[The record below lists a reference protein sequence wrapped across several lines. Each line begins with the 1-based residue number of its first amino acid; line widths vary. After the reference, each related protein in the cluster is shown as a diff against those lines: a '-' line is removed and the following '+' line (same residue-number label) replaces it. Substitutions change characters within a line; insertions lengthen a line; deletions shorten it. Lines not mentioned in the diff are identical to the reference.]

1 MPTLSLDA
9 IQQRIA
15 KQNSELQA
23 LHRELETRQ
32 GRLRSLAQ
40 RKEELQAK
48 LRQIEAEMAA
58 IAAGTKRPQ
67 TASPKAAPKKLT
79 PKPSAPAKSSPPS
92 LISLLL
98 AALRSAGRPLTAKQL
113 VAEVKRRG
121 FRSESTNFTKM
132 VGSRLWDLKKQ
143 GIIRRATGQPGYSPA
158 PVTNGVMGKTEPAK
172 AAVQKA
178 TAKASTKSGRS
189 KTAVKPVPKQLSG
202 AKVPQVTLREV
213 VTQVLKKMGVPLTAS
228 ELTLEVLKAGYRTNS
243 TKFVNN
249 VYVILG
255 RMDNVEHIEG
265 QGYRLK
271 RRKS

>member
-1 MPTLSLDA
+1 
-9 IQQRIA
+9 
-15 KQNSELQA
+15 
-23 LHRELETRQ
+23 
-32 GRLRSLAQ
+32 
-40 RKEELQAK
+40 
-48 LRQIEAEMAA
+48 
-58 IAAGTKRPQ
+58 
-67 TASPKAAPKKLT
+67 
-79 PKPSAPAKSSPPS
+79 
-92 LISLLL
+92 
-98 AALRSAGRPLTAKQL
+98 
-113 VAEVKRRG
+113 
-121 FRSESTNFTKM
+121 
-132 VGSRLWDLKKQ
+132 
-143 GIIRRATGQPGYSPA
+143 
-158 PVTNGVMGKTEPAK
+158 MGKTEPAK

-178 TAKASTKSGRS
+178 TAKASTKSGPS